1 MKRGPNKHQHILK
14 NMLRYKTKT
23 RPGLVALYDMRPGNG
38 AGPFFFLQ
46 PGARTGPTVM
56 KGSWQDY
63 KLEQHQNLVFMCH
76 ITEQHDYCHLGM
88 FSTCENRFYS
98 RLLQL
103 FVHG

>member
-1 MKRGPNKHQHILK
+1 MGIYGSEWSDVDLCLLLLVLF
-14 NMLRYKTKT
+14 MLHC
-23 RPGLVALYDMRPGNG
+23 NE
-38 AGPFFFLQ
+38 
-46 PGARTGPTVM
+46 
-56 KGSWQDY
+56 GSGQDY